1 MQGSYWGMALYIFL
15 EYLAGASYHNFVPL
29 FFEEKGF
36 SLGQI
41 SILIGVG
48 PLVAVMM
55 QPLWGIFSD
64 RVRTKNL
71 IHRLAL
77 LGACGTIWLF
87 APAASFV
94 AMLGAV
100 AAFGAFSTSITPLGE
115 TILLEHLERE
125 GRSFGPLRV
134 WGTLSFAVG
143 AQLMGVILEGHL
155 ERFVWATAG
164 WFALAAA
171 ASFGMPRV
179 AGHQCGRKKQSWKP
193 LLQKRTLLWLLL
205 LVAVLQLTQGL
216 SFSFFSL
223 YFTGTLGAS
232 KKMLGV
238 AALIAALAEVPFLLL
253 GDRLLARFGARKL
266 VLCAGVVMGIRWA
279 LVSVL
284 RSATAVMVT
293 QALNGFGLIVLTFC
307 VVKTI
312 QQTVPEALKSSGQM
326 LASVVTFGFGRGL
339 VGPVGWLLARVL
351 EGIAPIF
358 MVMAA
363 LCATAVLCI
372 GLPLLR
378 MSDDA

>member
-1 MQGSYWGMALYIFL
+1 MQGSYWGMALYLFL

-29 FFEEKGF
+29 FFAQKGF

-41 SILIGVG
+41 SMLVGVG
-48 PLVAVMM
+48 PLVAVIM
-55 QPLWGIFSD
+55 QPVWGIFSD
-64 RVRTKNL
+64 RVPAKNL
-71 IHRLAL
+71 IHRLVL
-77 LGACGTIWLF
+77 LGAFGTIWLYV
-87 APAASFV
+87 PAVSFG

-100 AAFGAFSTSITPLGE
+100 AAFGAFSTAITPLGE
-115 TILLEHLERE
+115 TIVLEHLESE
-125 GRSFGPLRV
+125 GQSFGPLRV

-143 AQLMGVILEGHL
+143 AQLMGVVLEGHV

-193 LLQKRTLLWLLL
+193 LLQKRALLWLLA

-223 YFTGTLGAS
+223 YFTQTLGAS
-232 KKMLGV
+232 KKMLGMAALV
-238 AALIAALAEVPFLLL
+238 AALSEIPFLLL

-266 VLCAGVVMGIRWA
+266 VLCAGAVMGIRWA

-284 RSATAVMVT
+284 RSAPAVLAT
-293 QALNGFGLIVLTFC
+293 QVLHGFGLIVLTFC

-326 LASVVTFGFGRGL
+326 LASVITFGIGRGL
-339 VGPVGWLLARVL
+339 VGPVGWLLVGVL

-358 MVMAA
+358 MIMAA
-363 LCATAVLCI
+363 LCVVAVLGI

-378 MSDDA
+378 MPDDA